1 MLPLKSV
8 AQDKK
13 KRMPPLRLP
22 TPTSTDTTDITSF
35 ASDWPTTMVVLVEC
49 SNGSLCTPSDS
60 VSTPVSRCSRMLLED
75 TSRQTSIIYM
85 SSLLCIMRG
94 ADLHMAQRM
103 PLPLTVSCS
112 SKIQIGFSFLLL
124 VHPGSPGQRAVKWVC
139 VCVCTM
145 QGI

>member
-49 SNGSLCTPSDS
+49 SNGSLCTLPDS
-60 VSTPVSRCSRMLLED
+60 VSTSVSRCSRMLLAD

-112 SKIQIGFSFLLL
+112 SKIQIGFSFLVL

-139 VCVCTM
+139 VCTM